1 MGTER
6 EPPLH
11 TPSFP
16 PPTEQGKEE
25 QKDVGRC
32 ATSDAPRLHKH
43 TKSRGCQE
51 ILSMAFPSTSA
62 KCSWLPQDRY
72 STCSV
77 IHFVCGGGE
86 GREEGKELYSLKSK
100 AELSP

>member
-1 MGTER
+1 
-6 EPPLH
+6 
-11 TPSFP
+11 
-16 PPTEQGKEE
+16 
-25 QKDVGRC
+25 
-32 ATSDAPRLHKH
+32 
-43 TKSRGCQE
+43 
-51 ILSMAFPSTSA
+51 MAFPSTSA

-77 IHFVCGGGE
+77 IHFVYRGGE